1 MLEDAGCKYK
11 LNFDEGGCQ
20 KQFKKSYNQKKIHV
34 GIQYLEQM
42 SKEERMC
49 RKNIIN
55 GGGGIL

>member
-42 SKEERMC
+42 SKEERIC
-49 RKNIIN
+49 RKNV
-55 GGGGIL
+55 